1 MFLLYTMYLFAETW
15 YFFLCFK
22 HNCNC
27 SLRNFYGGRF
37 KILIKHFQH
46 LCYFSVGVSWLS
58 VLIEVEIL
66 LVFGVASGFLLY
78 PRHFAYYVMR
88 WHGASKVP
96 TSLWVEE
103 VGAEVHVPCL
113 VSIDTLGRM
122 GTLLLLMFKI
132 SNGLP
137 LIPSLLGVLRVS
149 Y

>member
-1 MFLLYTMYLFAETW
+1 
-15 YFFLCFK
+15 
-22 HNCNC
+22 
-27 SLRNFYGGRF
+27 
-37 KILIKHFQH
+37 
-46 LCYFSVGVSWLS
+46 
-58 VLIEVEIL
+58 
-66 LVFGVASGFLLY
+66 
-78 PRHFAYYVMR
+78 MR